1 MPVLVNYHF
10 SQRFTVSAKEA
21 FDWCT
26 DFSPQD
32 HWLMGVE
39 NATREITQ
47 ITENTVILTDTFQTP
62 EGIVVKQKL
71 VQLYPDD
78 LTWTCTHLS
87 GPNRHSQFLYTITP
101 QEKTA
106 STLTFNAN
114 YLECAEQADA
124 KLVAENLCKAD
135 AAAWM
140 LLAKFMETELKK

>member
-1 MPVLVNYHF
+1 MFVLVNYHF

-39 NATREITQ
+39 NATREITP
-47 ITENTVILTDTFQTP
+47 ITEKTLILTNTFQVP
-62 EGIVVKQKL
+62 EGVVVKQKL
-71 VQLYPDD
+71 LQLYPED

-106 STLTFNAN
+106 SILTFNAN
-114 YLECAEQADA
+114 YLESAEQADVT
-124 KLVAENLCKAD
+124 LVAERLCKAD

-140 LLAKFMETELKK
+140 VLAKFMETELKK